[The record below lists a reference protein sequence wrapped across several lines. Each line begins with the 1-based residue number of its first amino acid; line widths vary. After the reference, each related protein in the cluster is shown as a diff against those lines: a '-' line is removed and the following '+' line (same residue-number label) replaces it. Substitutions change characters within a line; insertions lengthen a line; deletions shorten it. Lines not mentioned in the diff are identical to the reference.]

1 MAVFVNMYRL
11 SWSISNFSQ
20 LGHCHLQIWGCWCCA
35 HVFLSL
41 VQILVF
47 FASLILGILWRCLK
61 IWGLPVLLFFPVWTS
76 RSDFF
81 RLTATFSF
89 SYIRLGIR
97 IHFSST
103 PIFHLH
109 KPRSLF
115 CGRVTTIDFAH
126 SSGRF
131 SSVCLKLCYFSW
143 YSVRAATFFRFKF
156 IFYMNFLHFHN
167 WSLIVLGFC
176 FGKISL
182 TLVNSAFTLVSVFL
196 NSPWQYQSSSL

>member
-1 MAVFVNMYRL
+1 MLCPCILIPGADSCVLCITHSRYIVKMFEDMGSPCL
-11 SWSISNFSQ
+11 TLFSCLNQ
-20 LGHCHLQIWGCWCCA
+20 
-35 HVFLSL
+35 SL
-41 VQILVF
+41 
-47 FASLILGILWRCLK
+47 R
-61 IWGLPVLLFFPVWTS
+61 
-76 RSDFF
+76 FF

-89 SYIRLGIR
+89 SYICLGIR
-97 IHFSST
+97 INFSST

-131 SSVCLKLCYFSW
+131 SSVCWMLCYFGW
-143 YSVRAATFFRFKF
+143 YSVRVATFFRFKF

-167 WSLIVLGFC
+167 WSLIVLGLC

-182 TLVNSAFTLVSVFL
+182 RLVNPAFTLVSVFL